1 MSSRW
6 ISTSTYSNT
15 FTPEPELALPTDL
28 GAVAFETVH
37 AAPAPF
43 VTEQDINERISSSH
57 GKFSRLMCEITA
69 RVGASGY
76 LTLSQIVFYMRLGGF
91 EQTAAK
97 IGKTVEQL
105 CALRVLRKMSLHV
118 NKRVMTDDIYML
130 NCHGVAICKGLG
142 LYLHKGLYR
151 SKAERVQTSRD
162 LFDPAE
168 KIRGTVEANNIA
180 LRALA
185 AGCGARRFEFNRC
198 LRFTDGASVNDA
210 VFRASLL
217 LTYDAENSLA
227 FDVVRRG
234 KDEWLNNA
242 ANKFSRYV
250 RMATCSDFAEQVT
263 DKAFTRPPV
272 FVFCVEDEMMAND
285 LRRAMNDTV
294 NTYGIE
300 PLFTTDADT
309 EAFPMKLYTIS
320 ACGRKTYYTLLQP
333 VNEKIV

>member
-1 MSSRW
+1 MNINRW
-6 ISTSTYSNT
+6 LLTSTYANQ
-15 FTPEPELALPTDL
+15 PAGEPELALPTDL

-43 VTEQDINERISSSH
+43 VTEQDINERISSY

-76 LTLSQIVFYMRLGGF
+76 LTLSQIVFYMHLCGF

-118 NKRVMTDDIYML
+118 NNRVMTDDIYML

-217 LTYDAENSLA
+217 LTYDAENSVA
-227 FDVVRRG
+227 IDVVRRTNT
-234 KDEWLNNA
+234 DWASNSA
-242 ANKFSRYV
+242 DKFSRYV
-250 RMATCSDFAEQVT
+250 RMATCSDFAERLT
-263 DKAFTRPPV
+263 ERSLTKAPL
-272 FVFCVEDEMMAND
+272 FVFCCEDEQMAAAI
-285 LRRAMNDTV
+285 RRATDMTV
-294 NTYGIE
+294 RTYGVE
-300 PLFTTDADT
+300 PLFITDE
-309 EAFPMKLYTIS
+309 EAEQYPMELFTLS
-320 ACGRKTYYTLLQP
+320 ASGRKTVYTLVDP
-333 VNEKIV
+333 TKKNIA